1 MQGTEPGKALSTE
14 LNRLSEIAK
23 RDSEV
28 KFTLQDCE
36 KLPLDLR
43 SKHMNLTEEPDT

>member
-1 MQGTEPGKALSTE
+1 MQGTELGEALSAE
-14 LNRLSEIAK
+14 LNRLTEIAK

-28 KFTLQDCE
+28 KFTFQDCE
-36 KLPLDLR
+36 KLPLDLC